1 MRGFAIPVCI
11 LSAIFVIAL
20 TAVSP
25 CMASDQAVSAKD
37 LTYITEQFPPF
48 NFQVDGDLR
57 GTSVDLLELV
67 WQRMGEDLNKS
78 VIQVLPWADGYEKT
92 LAEQNTVL
100 FTVGRI
106 PEREHLFKWAGP
118 IGTSWDVM
126 LARTDRNITIY
137 EEDDLK
143 KIKIGAVEDD
153 LAIQMLLD
161 HGVKRDDLI
170 IERTPEP
177 IIEMLKNGSIDAWVY
192 NDVTAVWQLQ
202 ESGENASD
210 YEVAYV
216 FGSSDGYLAFNKS
229 VPDSLVRHFQA
240 AINYIKTSKGNDY
253 EKILIKYTPG
263 ISDL

>member
-118 IGTSWDVM
+118 IGTSWYVM
-126 LARTDRNITIY
+126 LARMDRNITIY

-161 HGVKRDDLI
+161 HGLKRDDLI
-170 IERTPEP
+170 IEKTSEP
-177 IIEMLKNGSIDAWVY
+177 IIEMLKNGSIDAWAY
-192 NDVTAVWQLQ
+192 NDVTATWQLQ
-202 ESGENASD
+202 ESGEDASD
-210 YEVAYV
+210 YKVVYV

-229 VPDSLVRHFQA
+229 VPDSLVRHFQE
-240 AINYIKTSKGNDY
+240 AINYIKTRKGNDY
-253 EKILIKYTPG
+253 EKILMKYTPG